1 MDSKKRP
8 LLVESEEEREEEEE
22 EEQKE
27 ELWMKKDVILFEKI
41 SELVNLWAMKSPL
54 SFSHVIFG

>member
-27 ELWMKKDVILFEKI
+27 ELWMKKDVILWKNCRTRNFYF
-41 SELVNLWAMKSPL
+41 W
-54 SFSHVIFG
+54 FD

>member
-27 ELWMKKDVILFEKI
+27 ELWMKKDVILWKNFRTRKFVSDEVTFI
-41 SELVNLWAMKSPL
+41 
-54 SFSHVIFG
+54 I

>member
-8 LLVESEEEREEEEE
+8 LLVESEEEREQEEE

-41 SELVNLWAMKSPL
+41 AELVTFISGSIN
-54 SFSHVIFG
+54 